1 LKKVYVTGADGML
14 GRALVPVL
22 RKSYDLRG
30 TDLPEHDVTDA
41 ESIREDIVSFS
52 PDFVI
57 HLASMTDV
65 DACETDPP
73 AASRINTGGTG
84 NVAAACRD
92 CGAAM
97 LYVSTGMIY
106 NGRKPGP
113 YIEYDAPDPVNVYGR
128 TKYEGELTVR
138 KHLDKF
144 WIINTCW
151 VFGGGPEDKKFVAKI
166 IELGRERD
174 SLEIVDDTF
183 GSPTY
188 TEDLAQTIYGILA
201 EGLPSGRY
209 HAAGRGIANRLEMT
223 REIFSAAGITGCE
236 LVPVSS
242 ARFAAPAP
250 RPRMEALGNY
260 ALDLLGY
267 HMMRDWREAVREYV
281 TLHFRQ

>member
-1 LKKVYVTGADGML
+1 MKKAYVTGSDGML
-14 GRALVPVL
+14 GRALVPVFQET
-22 RKSYDLRG
+22 YDVRG
-30 TDLPEHDVTDA
+30 TDLPGHDITDA
-41 ESIREDIVSFS
+41 GSIREDIVSFS
-52 PDFVI
+52 PDVVI

-65 DACETDPP
+65 DGCETDPS
-73 AASRINTGGTG
+73 AASRINRGGTE

-106 NGRKPGP
+106 NGRKSGP
-113 YIEYDAPDPVNVYGR
+113 YIEYDTPDPINVYGR
-128 TKYEGELTVR
+128 TKYEGELAVR
-138 KHLDKF
+138 KYLNKY
-144 WIINTCW
+144 WIVNTCW
-151 VFGGGPEDKKFVAKI
+151 VFGGGSGDKKFVAKI

-188 TEDLAQTIYGILA
+188 TVDLARTIYGILA
-201 EGLPSGRY
+201 EDLPSGRY
-209 HAAGRGIANRLEMT
+209 HAAGRGIANRLDMA

-242 ARFAAPAP
+242 NKFAAPAP

-267 HMMRDWREAVREYV
+267 HMMRDWREAGKD
-281 TLHFRQ
+281 